1 VEAGV
6 AGAVTGERHQVGR
19 RDLLARRAA
28 AGAYVVQGLCFAA
41 VLTRVPA
48 LKDKFGFSEGELS
61 LILLVVPVV
70 AGAGSLLAG
79 ALAARLGSAVVLRV
93 AGPGVCVAM
102 LAIGAAGSRP
112 LLYLSVAAFG
122 LVIGAVDATM
132 NMQGVAVQRRYRRSL
147 LMSFHGA
154 WSVAGIASSLA
165 TAGSER
171 IGLPLLA
178 GIAVASAVG
187 VAIAL
192 VAGPSLLRRDE
203 ERAYAPEP
211 RAVTVRVPWRPILLI
226 GIAVTI
232 TYIAES
238 ATSNWGAVYLHDALG
253 GSRSVAALGL
263 GAYLTCQVA
272 GRARADRVVGR
283 FGATRTVASGAVIGA
298 AGLAMVVAAPGPAVG
313 IAGFAIVGLGLSVVV
328 PQSFSAADAADPSGS
343 GIAIARVNLF
353 NYVGFVVGAALIG
366 AVAEGANLRLAF
378 AVPAV
383 LVLGI
388 AALARAFPTTPP
400 PPLKPIAARAMAA

>member
-1 VEAGV
+1 MAGP
-6 AGAVTGERHQVGR
+6 VTEETHQVAP
-19 RDLLARRAA
+19 RDRLARRSA
-28 AGAYVVQGLCFAA
+28 AGAYAVQGLCFAA

-61 LILLVVPVV
+61 LILLAVPVV

-79 ALAARLGSAVVLRV
+79 ALAARLGSAAVLRV
-93 AGPGVCVAM
+93 AGPGVCAAM
-102 LAIGAAGSRP
+102 LAIGAAGTRP
-112 LLYLSVAAFG
+112 LLFLSVAAFG

-132 NMQGVAVQRRYRRSL
+132 NMQGVAVQRRYGRSL
-147 LMSFHGA
+147 LMSFHGG

-187 VAIAL
+187 GAIAL
-192 VAGPSLLRRDE
+192 VAGPFLLRRDE
-203 ERAYAPEP
+203 ERAFAPEP
-211 RAVTVRVPWRPILLI
+211 TPPTRPRAHPAVRVPWRPILLI

-238 ATSNWGAVYLHDALG
+238 ATSNWSAVYLHDALN

-283 FGATRTVASGAVIGA
+283 FGPTRTVAAGAVIGA
-298 AGLAMVVAAPGPAVG
+298 AGLVIVVAAPAPAVG
-313 IAGFAIVGLGLSVVV
+313 IAGFAVVGLGLSVVV
-328 PQSFSAADAADPSGS
+328 PQSFSAADSADPSGS
-343 GIAIARVNLF
+343 GVAIARVNLF

-388 AALARAFPTTPP
+388 AALGRAF
-400 PPLKPIAARAMAA
+400 AARAMAA